1 MRLSSDSALCLFL
14 SFVLAAGCGDPNSQ
28 TEPPAGEGDPRPGG
42 LQTDVAT
49 GTETSAMPP
58 ATEVVPPPPN
68 PQVVN
73 SSMPS
78 QETEMPTDP
87 LTTMD
92 WFIADQSIE
101 KSSPRWRTKL
111 PKPPLLKFDNS
122 QYFWNLETNK
132 GPIKI
137 RLMAEVAPMHA
148 SNTIYLTR
156 IGFYDGLKFHRV
168 IQGFMAQGGCPVG
181 SGSGSPGYEF
191 DGEFDP
197 KVVHDR
203 PGLLS
208 MANRGP
214 GTDGS
219 QFFLTFVATP
229 HLDGLHTIFGEV
241 VAGMDTV
248 RTLEKFGSPS
258 GYPTTK
264 MEIETATIVVE

>member
-1 MRLSSDSALCLFL
+1 
-14 SFVLAAGCGDPNSQ
+14 
-28 TEPPAGEGDPRPGG
+28 
-42 LQTDVAT
+42 
-49 GTETSAMPP
+49 
-58 ATEVVPPPPN
+58 
-68 PQVVN
+68 
-73 SSMPS
+73 
-78 QETEMPTDP
+78 MPTDP

-137 RLMAEVAPMHA
+137 RLMAEVAPMHV

-156 IGFYDGLKFHRV
+156 IGFYDDLKFHRV

-258 GYPTTK
+258 GHPTTK
-264 MEIETATIVVE
+264 MKIETATIVVE